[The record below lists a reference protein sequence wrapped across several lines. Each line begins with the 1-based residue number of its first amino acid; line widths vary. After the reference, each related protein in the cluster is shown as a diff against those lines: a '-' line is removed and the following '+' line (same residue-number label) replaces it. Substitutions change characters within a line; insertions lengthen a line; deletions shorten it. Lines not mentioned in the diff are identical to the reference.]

1 MNEKSATLIEK
12 FFVSNPSFKYLSG
25 NITTLISDHLPLL
38 IILENFKDSNLKQ
51 EQASNTY
58 RHFRYFN
65 IDSFKKVLQEINGNF
80 ATENSDVELGFEI
93 FFGLFNKALDR
104 HTPIKNTWK
113 EKKLSL
119 SPGLQKA

>member
-1 MNEKSATLIEK
+1 MNEKSATLIDNI
-12 FFVSNPSFKYLSG
+12 FVNNPSFKYLSG
-25 NITTLISDHLPLL
+25 NITTSVSDHLPQF
-38 IILENFKDSNLKQ
+38 ITLENFKGSNLKQ
-51 EQASNTY
+51 EPVSNTY

-104 HTPIKNTWK
+104 HAPIKNTWK

>member
-25 NITTLISDHLPLL
+25 NTTTFISDHLPQF

-65 IDSFKKVLQEINGNF
+65 IDSFKNILQETNWNV
-80 ATENSDVELGFEI
+80 ATENSDVELGFET

-104 HTPIKNTWK
+104 HAPMKNTRK